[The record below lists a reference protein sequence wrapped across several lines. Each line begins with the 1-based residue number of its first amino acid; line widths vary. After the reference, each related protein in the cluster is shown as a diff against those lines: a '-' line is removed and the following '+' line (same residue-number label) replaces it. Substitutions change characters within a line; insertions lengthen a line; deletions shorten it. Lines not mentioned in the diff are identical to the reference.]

1 MTKKLKVVI
10 VTPQIEKNLS
20 WVALQGTNDIYSHKY
35 LLTDDGKKHEI
46 IGRAT
51 QSVEANKKKIVD
63 LLIKGKFDYSSAEL
77 V

>member
-1 MTKKLKVVI
+1 MM
-10 VTPQIEKNLS
+10 E
-20 WVALQGTNDIYSHKY
+20 
-35 LLTDDGKKHEI
+35 KKHEI

>member
-1 MTKKLKVVI
+1 MAKKLKVVI

-20 WVALQGTNDIYSHKY
+20 WVALQGTNDIYGHKY